1 MYSVSTVLKP
11 LAIVACFIFAGT
23 SLAAQK
29 PWQPPAGHTQ
39 IPIWPGL
46 PPDAIPTPGPEQ
58 TTYSPPGK
66 GIAGKGVTGI
76 DNVTQPTITV
86 FSPNKTNN
94 TGAAIVVFPG
104 GGYMGLAIDFEGTE
118 VCDWLVPRGIT
129 CIVLKYRVPPEGNY
143 PKPHYPKSGP
153 YPESPLALE
162 DAQRT
167 MGLVRQHA
175 AEWHID
181 PHKIGVLGF
190 SAGGHLVAAIST
202 HYNKRLYPPLDAA
215 DRQSCRPDFAV
226 ALYPGHM
233 SLSAAR
239 YDGSL
244 IRSGG
249 PHKFDVPMP
258 PGHPNPDKDLTI
270 NPEVPITR
278 DTPPTF
284 LLQAED
290 DHVDSVYDS
299 LSYYIALK
307 RAGVPAEMHLY
318 AEGNHAFGLRRT
330 KLPITHWTDLVDTWM
345 KTIGMT
351 P

>member
-1 MYSVSTVLKP
+1 MTKLTILVP
-11 LAIVACFIFAGT
+11 LVF
-23 SLAAQK
+23 LAANLTAQK
-29 PWQPPAGHTQ
+29 PWQPPTGHTQ
-39 IPIWPGL
+39 IPIWPGT
-46 PPDAIPTPGPEQ
+46 PPDAISTPGTEKATWDPPE
-58 TTYSPPGK
+58 K

-76 DNVTQPTITV
+76 TNVTQPTITV
-86 FSPNKTNN
+86 FSPKANS
-94 TGAAIVVFPG
+94 TGAAVVVFPG
-104 GGYMGLAIDFEGTE
+104 GGYMMLAIDFEGTE
-118 VCDWLVPRGIT
+118 VCDWLVPRGVT
-129 CIVLKYRVPPEGNY
+129 CIVLKYRVPQEGNY
-143 PKPHYPKSGP
+143 PKPARYPKSGP

-162 DAQRT
+162 DAQRA
-167 MGLVRQHA
+167 MGIVRQHA

-202 HYNKRLYPPLDAA
+202 HYAKRLYAPIDAA
-215 DRQSCRPDFAV
+215 DRESCRPDFAI

-239 YDGSL
+239 YDASL
-244 IRSGG
+244 GRPKFTVRSS
-249 PHKFDVPMP
+249 
-258 PGHPNPDKDLTI
+258 PGADKDLTI
-270 NPEVPITR
+270 NPEVPITN

-290 DHVDSVYDS
+290 DHVDSVYDA

-318 AEGNHAFGLRRT
+318 AQGNHAFGLRRT
-330 KLPITHWTDLVDTWM
+330 KFPITHWTDLVDTWL